1 MARGAVANRD
11 LFAECRQLVLQR
23 SDADSGGAV
32 DVHFRL
38 SRGQE
43 KPSGRHHVAPRRH
56 FSGRAMDCGAA
67 GCARR
72 PHIALEVR
80 ARVDAAGH
88 RARAFDLF
96 LSALPGTVRL
106 KCWSAGVPSRM
117 KNHASAQPALWMV
130 VAALVCAAGVWLF
143 LQRVMIPYQMAEA
156 TAYGRPRGNLSDLYP
171 RWLGARELLLH
182 GRDPYGAEVTREI
195 QVGYYGRA
203 LDHSRAGDPKDQQ
216 GFAYPVY
223 VVFALSP
230 AVRLPF
236 ALVQMWFSPLLILLT
251 AASTLI
257 WIRSL
262 GWRNSFLARIVVIVL
277 ALGSLAVMQGLKLEQ
292 MSLLVAGFIAIAIL
306 FLIRDYQV
314 GAGIVLA
321 LASMKP
327 QLVALLLVWLGLW
340 TLGDARRR
348 YRWAVSFVVGMA
360 VQIAAGGWDLPHWIA
375 RFWQAAW
382 EYRDYTAAISVLE
395 KWVGPP
401 AGRTLEIVAF
411 VLLMRL
417 CWIERTWAAKTTAFA
432 RTTSVVLAFTVLLIP
447 TDSVYNQVL
456 LIPALLVLFEER
468 HALWRRSA
476 ASRLLLLTV
485 AMLVAWPWITS
496 VVLAGLSFI
505 LPQETVEAYWA
516 IPFWTALLIPV
527 GVAALM
533 LVNASQRSFAE
544 PAQGST
550 S

>member
-1 MARGAVANRD
+1 
-11 LFAECRQLVLQR
+11 
-23 SDADSGGAV
+23 
-32 DVHFRL
+32 
-38 SRGQE
+38 
-43 KPSGRHHVAPRRH
+43 
-56 FSGRAMDCGAA
+56 
-67 GCARR
+67 
-72 PHIALEVR
+72 
-80 ARVDAAGH
+80 
-88 RARAFDLF
+88 
-96 LSALPGTVRL
+96 
-106 KCWSAGVPSRM
+106 M

-360 VQIAAGGWDLPHWIA
+360 IQIAAGEWYLPHWIA

-456 LIPALLVLFEER
+456 LIPALLMLFEER